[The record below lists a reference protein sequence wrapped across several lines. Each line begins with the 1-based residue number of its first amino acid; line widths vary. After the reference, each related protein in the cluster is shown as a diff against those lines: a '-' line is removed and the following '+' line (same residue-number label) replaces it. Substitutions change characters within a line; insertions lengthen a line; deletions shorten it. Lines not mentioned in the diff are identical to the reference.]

1 MLLLLISTASAAT
14 LDVGPKAKYNTIQK
28 AVDAAKDGDII
39 RVAPGTYKEN
49 VKIDNKTISL
59 MGTKYPTVYG
69 FDFESEDH
77 VEFTHS
83 LNINGFNISRDGVTF
98 TDSIHSP
105 APITTVRNNYFLNC
119 NITLIDRKGGISV
132 INNQFIG
139 PNAGIR
145 AYESSYD
152 KVTGNKFI
160 NCEKAAF
167 IRQGSIVKLSGNT
180 FTKCGNCVYSSE
192 SGLREVSDNKF
203 SQCQEGLLLTAY
215 TGVDKISTNSFT
227 KCGTGL
233 SVVDAEV
240 YDVVGN
246 TFSQCKKG
254 LYAEYASAPTSFAK
268 VTKNTFTKCD
278 VGVTL
283 VRVPIDAFTGNK
295 YIKNK
300 KNIEIIKTIEE

>member
-1 MLLLLISTASAAT
+1 MLLFLISTASAAT

-28 AVDAAKDGDII
+28 AVNAAKDGDTI

-49 VKIDNKTISL
+49 VKIYNKTISL
-59 MGTKYPTVYG
+59 NGTKYPTVYG
-69 FDFESEDH
+69 FGFESEEY

-83 LNINGFNISRDGVTF
+83 LNINGFKISKYGVTF
-98 TDSIHSP
+98 TDSLSSSV
-105 APITTVRNNYFLNC
+105 PITTVRNNYFSNC
-119 NITLIDRKGGISV
+119 NITLMHRKGGISV

-160 NCEKAAF
+160 NCDEAAK
-167 IRQGSIVKLSGNT
+167 IPLGSIMKLSGNT
-180 FTKCGNCVYSSE
+180 FTNCGICVSSSE
-192 SGLREVSDNKF
+192 GYFEEISDNKF
-203 SQCQEGLLLTAY
+203 SQCQEGVQFSGY
-215 TGVDKISTNSFT
+215 TNVNKISTNSFT

-233 SVVDAEV
+233 SVTDSKVNA
-240 YDVVGN
+240 VVGN

-254 LYAEYASAPTSFAK
+254 LYAESLSNSPTFDK

-283 VRVPIDAFTGNK
+283 VGVPIDAFNGNK

-300 KNIEIIKTIEE
+300 KNIEIIKT